1 MGAGKSPHN
10 LKEMYQKMKL
20 EDELMELKQKYAR
33 GEGSAETGKRIVEI
47 ELILANILYYE

>member
-1 MGAGKSPHN
+1 
-10 LKEMYQKMKL
+10 MYQKMKL
-20 EDELMELKQKYAR
+20 EDELRELKQKYAR